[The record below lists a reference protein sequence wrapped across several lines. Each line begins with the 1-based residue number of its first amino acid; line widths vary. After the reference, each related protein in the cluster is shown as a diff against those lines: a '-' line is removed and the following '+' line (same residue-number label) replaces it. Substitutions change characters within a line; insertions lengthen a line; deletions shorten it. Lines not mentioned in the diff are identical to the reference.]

1 MIIVDGTH
9 RLQFAMVVRVAER
22 RPASAALPS
31 PLSAIG
37 VSSSVQIIHFVLA
50 RGNVA
55 YHSDRPSAESPDD
68 TFDHLAQSALKLIAI
83 VEHNSRGQIR
93 VRVLPL
99 QPKPSLTQNVDV
111 KTAYH

>member
-1 MIIVDGTH
+1 MSGGCVGDAVVLPGIEPRIRKRDDYHHGTH
-9 RLQFAMVVRVAER
+9 RLRFPMVVRVAER

-55 YHSDRPSAESPDD
+55 
-68 TFDHLAQSALKLIAI
+68 
-83 VEHNSRGQIR
+83 
-93 VRVLPL
+93 
-99 QPKPSLTQNVDV
+99 
-111 KTAYH
+111 